1 MKTHDQSIRLH
12 TTLISKKY
20 QMPAKAKSTKAKSAP
35 KKVRKPRA
43 PMTEEAKQAML
54 EKRRATLAAKQANT
68 STSSAASAESE
79 TPVSSAESTQLKKPM
94 IVPVDAP
101 SPVYSEDKPKVTY
114 IAPEALPVTFTAAFL
129 VSRQSQM
136 RAERK
141 MKARLEKEFGITTTP
156 PAVTPPQKSAASIGT
171 QSFYSVSVSIQ
182 TDPEIAPSPQESLF
196 SAISPVGSPIDTT
209 LMSLNR
215 LPEMA
220 LVVQQKPS
228 AQELVVHAD
237 EPHVDMT
244 ESDFSKFARL
254 EMVCE
259 AVAAEL
265 KKGRSQA
272 VYKRAMSFELQ
283 DLAVQHTNDEI
294 CPILYKGRH
303 VGQEAADIVISSSWL
318 PFAFKIIA
326 SDAEPTTEDHIQ
338 CLNFMRAKGFRF
350 GSVVNFNQHA
360 FGSVNVQFLVIQG
373 DRCYLFDRRTRAMT
387 LFNDFGFYN

>member
-1 MKTHDQSIRLH
+1 
-12 TTLISKKY
+12 
-20 QMPAKAKSTKAKSAP
+20 MPAKAKPAP

-43 PMTEEAKQAML
+43 PMSEEAKQAML
-54 EKRRATLAAKQANT
+54 EKRRATLAAKQVAV
-68 STSSAASAESE
+68 SASSAASAESE
-79 TPVSSAESTQLKKPM
+79 TPVSSVESTNNKKPM
-94 IVPVDAP
+94 IAPVDAP
-101 SPVYSEDKPKVTY
+101 SPVYSEAQSKVTY

-141 MKARLEKEFGITTTP
+141 MKARLEKEFGITTTLP
-156 PAVTPPQKSAASIGT
+156 PVATPPQKSAASIGT

-182 TDPEIAPSPQESLF
+182 TDPELASSPHESLF
-196 SAISPVGSPIDTT
+196 SAISPVGSPVDAT
-209 LMSLNR
+209 LMSLNTT
-215 LPEMA
+215 PELA
-220 LVVQQKPS
+220 LVVQQKP

-237 EPHVDMT
+237 EPDVDMT

-272 VYKRAMSFELQ
+272 VYKRAMSYELQ

-303 VGQEAADIVISSSWL
+303 VGQESADIVISSSWL

-360 FGSVNVQFLVIQG
+360 FGSMNVQFLVIQG
-373 DRCYLFDRRTRAMT
+373 DCCYLFDRRTRAMT
-387 LFNDFGFYN
+387 LFNDFGFYK

>member
-1 MKTHDQSIRLH
+1 
-12 TTLISKKY
+12 
-20 QMPAKAKSTKAKSAP
+20 MPAKAKPAP

-43 PMTEEAKQAML
+43 PMSDEAKQAML
-54 EKRRATLAAKQANT
+54 DKRRATLAAKQVA
-68 STSSAASAESE
+68 SSASSVESE
-79 TPVSSAESTQLKKPM
+79 TPVSSVESKPM
-94 IVPVDAP
+94 KKSMIAPVDAP
-101 SPVYSEDKPKVTY
+101 SPAYSEEKPKVTY

-141 MKARLEKEFGITTTP
+141 MKARLEKEFGITTTQP
-156 PAVTPPQKSAASIGT
+156 PAITPPQKSAASIGT

-182 TDPEIAPSPQESLF
+182 TDPELALSPHDSLF
-196 SAISPVGSPIDTT
+196 SAISPVGSPVDAT
-209 LMSLNR
+209 LMSLNMT
-215 LPEMA
+215 PELA

-228 AQELVVHAD
+228 TQELVVHAD
-237 EPHVDMT
+237 EPDVDMT
-244 ESDFSKFARL
+244 DSDFSKFARL

-259 AVAAEL
+259 AVAADL

-272 VYKRAMSFELQ
+272 VYKRAMSYELQ

-303 VGQEAADIVISSSWL
+303 VGQESADIVISSSWL

-373 DRCYLFDRRTRAMT
+373 DCCYLFDRRTRAMT
-387 LFNDFGFYN
+387 LFNDFGFYK